1 MKFGKKTE
9 ICVINCLNDDSATAV
24 NSPFVIGSGEA
35 CGFRVND
42 SSALD
47 QHCVIEAKGKIVQL
61 VAVQPEHPDG
71 QMIVDGQLTNLVK
84 LDPRSEYAVQIGRS
98 LLVVRVFNGRSKTAI
113 QNWATSITRAGWII
127 NKTVPEISSHP
138 MTLEAVFASCE
149 AGNVSDQTPV
159 FKGACNAG
167 FFLRQL
173 IDTRDVGSGNAYDAA
188 EAYEDPI
195 SLAKPAPA
203 PVTPPARILAP
214 RFLDAD
220 TGECVCPTCWLRFDR
235 GDVMHVAVHES
246 LFGDPV
252 LGEDRMQR
260 FQATRFNDRGQAL
273 DAMGLACTDFA
284 CPHCRRALPPGF
296 FDAPHK
302 IFSIVG
308 APQSGKSYYL
318 SVLVKLLQTTLF
330 QRFGVT
336 FRDADPTGNAPL
348 NEMKSQLFG
357 AQSPAQAYLMKTQLE
372 GEMYERLPRFDRMV
386 RLPRP
391 FVFSLSSSNGG
402 SNGDCSIVFYD
413 NAGEHFQ
420 PGQDSAE
427 TPGAQH
433 IASSDAIFF
442 LFDPTIN
449 PEFRKRFAGRDD
461 PQLTSQV
468 TDQQDV
474 ILAETEVRIKKLL
487 GMPRHEKVDTPMA
500 MIIGKCDVWID
511 EIGREKLKDPLV
523 DGMIDQGA
531 IEHNSGLIRAFMME
545 HCSYIVANAETISS
559 DVVYFAA
566 SAFGHTPVS
575 FEDDKGVT
583 RIGPDPTRIEP
594 MFVELPVLWAL
605 SKTQPELVP
614 SFR

>member
-1 MKFGKKTE
+1 MKFGKK
-9 ICVINCLNDDSATAV
+9 IDVCVVNCLSDDSAIASD
-24 NSPFVIGSGEA
+24 SPFVIGTGEG
-35 CGFRVND
+35 CGMRLD
-42 SSALD
+42 DPSALD

-71 QMIVDGQLTNLVK
+71 QMIVDGQPANLVK
-84 LDPRSEYAVQIGRS
+84 LDPRSEYAVQVGRS
-98 LLVVRVFNGRSKTAI
+98 LLVVRVFNARSRTAI
-113 QNWATSITRAGWII
+113 QNWATSISRAGWII
-127 NKTVPEISSHP
+127 NKTAPEISSHP
-138 MTLEAVFASCE
+138 MGLEAVFASCE
-149 AGNVSDQTPV
+149 AAGLPELTPV

-173 IDTRDVGSGNAYDAA
+173 GSTREGGKAGEHGGAA
-188 EAYEDPI
+188 GLDRTSQVVPGGEYV
-195 SLAKPAPA
+195 AP
-203 PVTPPARILAP
+203 PVRVVAP

-220 TGECVCPTCWLRFDR
+220 SGEYICPTCWLRFDR
-235 GDVMHVAVHES
+235 GDVMHIAVHES

-273 DAMGLACTDFA
+273 DAKGLACTDFA

-330 QRFGVT
+330 RQFGVV
-336 FRDADPTGNAPL
+336 FRDADPSGNAPL
-348 NEMKSQLFG
+348 NEMKSQLFS

-391 FVFSLSSSNGG
+391 FVFSLSSSTAGK
-402 SNGDCSIVFYD
+402 NGDCSIVFYD

-420 PGQDSAE
+420 PGQDSAN

-461 PQLTSQV
+461 PQLTSQA

-487 GMPRHEKVDTPMA
+487 GMARHEKVATPMA
-500 MIIGKCDVWID
+500 MIIGKCDVWI
-511 EIGREKLKDPLV
+511 EQIGSENLRDPMV
-523 DGMIDQGA
+523 DGTIDLGA
-531 IEHNSGLIRAFMME
+531 IEHNSSLIRSFMME
-545 HCSYIVANAETISS
+545 HCPYIVANAETISS

-583 RIGPDPTRIEP
+583 RIGPDPARIAP
-594 MFVELPVLWAL
+594 MFVELPTLWAL